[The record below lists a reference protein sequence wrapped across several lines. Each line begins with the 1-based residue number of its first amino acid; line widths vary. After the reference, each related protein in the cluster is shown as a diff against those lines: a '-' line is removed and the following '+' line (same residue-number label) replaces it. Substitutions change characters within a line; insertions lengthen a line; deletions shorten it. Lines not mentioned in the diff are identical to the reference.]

1 MNYNF
6 HFEENF
12 DMHLHCIALTAL
24 HCAVQ
29 VHFDQVNFDEMH
41 LYVYFLVHPND
52 FHFKV
57 QFEVHIVMQI
67 EVTFEVHF
75 QVHFDEV

>member
-1 MNYNF
+1 M
-6 HFEENF
+6 
-12 DMHLHCIALTAL
+12 
-24 HCAVQ
+24 
-29 VHFDQVNFDEMH
+29 HFDQVNFDEMH

-75 QVHFDEV
+75 QVHFDEVWSMVPNKVHIEMYCTMHLPDIQ